1 MWTFLRRDGYVRAW
15 LLAWLLIDGAQLLAP
30 SATAQ
35 EWLFQVGNA
44 LLLPVSAL
52 ILIIGSRQLPLA
64 PRRFWYLLIGGVA
77 FWWTASLLGIAAMT
91 HTPGLWLSLAVDMA
105 FSLLYLCFLLALESR
120 ADGETGFA
128 GSVGRRLEGFGA
140 FALIVGLFSYFVGVP
155 AVYDVERYLT
165 GVPSLILFF
174 TLDLFLAGRFL
185 RRGLRMHSKRWRSLY
200 GGLCLTTLLMACFDV
215 AELAGATGWLSEP
228 IHPWWNVF
236 WRLPLLVLVVTAR
249 LRFIPLDNEDSDGD
263 GAPLRTELGSPLV
276 ACGFCFPL
284 LHYGLYIT
292 GMLASEGRQARELI
306 VFVAVLVFGSLAIL
320 ENTQLRRRGDQ
331 LARQHR
337 EIAQLSAQ
345 RSNYLNSLIQNSPLA
360 IVVLD
365 GDNRIRICNPAF
377 ERLFGYHQKEAAGLP
392 IDDLINDTTTRSQAL
407 AITDRVSDGEA
418 VQITAQRR
426 RKDGTPIDVEVH
438 GVPLFTQGLLTG
450 VFAIYQDIGDR
461 LRSEEALRE
470 SEERFRLLAEASF
483 EGIVVSD
490 DGTILDANE
499 QYARM
504 VGSSSQGLIGRHV
517 LEHVALEDHPKVEAK
532 LAEGNE
538 HPYHHHAIRDDGSRF
553 LVEVH
558 GRTMPYDGRPLRVTT
573 IRDITEQKRLEEEI
587 RQSQKME
594 VVGRLA
600 GSIAHDFNN
609 ILTII
614 TGYGQLLASQ
624 LGDHPLA
631 EMAEEIRQAARRA
644 SMLTQ
649 RLLDFSRKRPA
660 QVEASRLGNLLR
672 DMEKMMRRLLPADIE
687 LHLRLDAD
695 DDIVMV
701 DPGQME
707 QMVLNLVV
715 NAGDAM
721 PRGGILVLTTTQ
733 TTLSRQRRVADL
745 EPGPYVCL
753 EVRDTGSG
761 MDEDTLSH
769 AFDPFFTTKERGKG
783 TGLGLSTVYNI
794 VRQSHGAITV
804 DSQLEEGTRFCI
816 YLPQVTSSVAL
827 PDHAL
832 DGTRRPLA
840 ASVDGATV
848 LVVEDEPG
856 VRRLA
861 VETLGSLGYLVLE
874 AGDGQRA
881 LTQIRQEP
889 SIDLVLTDMVMPE
902 LNGPE
907 MVEQALALRSDL
919 KVLYMTGYADEHL
932 RRRGVIAGSY
942 ILQKPFSVEDL
953 AERVRE
959 ALDGRPG
966 GLSKGE
972 DETELDVQ
980 LN

>member
-30 SATAQ
+30 SASAQ
-35 EWLFQVGNA
+35 QWLSQVGNS
-44 LLLPVSAL
+44 LLLPVSGLA
-52 ILIIGSRQLPLA
+52 LIIGSRQLPLA
-64 PRRFWYLLIGGVA
+64 PRRFWYLLIGGLT
-77 FWWTASLLGIAAMT
+77 FWWMASLLGIVAMT
-91 HTPGLWLSLAVDMA
+91 RQPGLWLSLAVDVA
-105 FSLLYLCFLLALESR
+105 FSLLYLSFLLALESR

-128 GSVGRRLEGFGA
+128 GSAGRSLEGFGA

-155 AVYDVERYLT
+155 AVYDVDRYLT

-185 RRGLRMHSKRWRSLY
+185 RRGSRMHSKRWRHIY
-200 GGLCLTTLLMACFDV
+200 GGLCLTTFLMACFDGIELLETTGV
-215 AELAGATGWLSEP
+215 LPAEL
-228 IHPWWNVF
+228 HPWWNLF
-236 WRLPLLVLVVTAR
+236 WRLPLLALVITAR
-249 LRFIPLDNEDSDGD
+249 LRFAPLDDEDLDD
-263 GAPLRTELGSPLV
+263 NDMPLRTELGSPLV

-292 GMLASEGRQARELI
+292 GMLASDGREARELI
-306 VFVAVLVFGSLAIL
+306 VFIAVLAFGSLAIL
-320 ENTQLRRRGDQ
+320 ENAQLRQRGDR

-337 EIAQLSAQ
+337 EIALLSAQ
-345 RSNYLNSLIQNSPLA
+345 RSSYLTSLIQNSPLA

-365 GDNRIRICNPAF
+365 GDHCIRICNPAF
-377 ERLFGYHQKEAAGLP
+377 ERLFGYRQEEAAGLHV
-392 IDDLINDTTTRSQAL
+392 DDLINDAATRPHAL
-407 AITDRVSDGEA
+407 AITHRVSSGEA
-418 VQITAQRR
+418 VQLTAQRR
-426 RKDGTPIDVEVH
+426 RKDGTPVDVEVH

-450 VFAIYQDIGDR
+450 VFAIYQDIGNR
-461 LRSEEALRE
+461 LRSEQALRE

-504 VGSSSQGLIGRHV
+504 VGSSSRGLIGRGIF
-517 LEHVALEDHPKVEAK
+517 EHVDPEDRSMVESK
-532 LAEGNE
+532 LAEGSE
-538 HPYHHHAIRDDGSRF
+538 HPYQHYALRDDGSRF

-558 GRTMPYDGRPLRVTT
+558 SRTMPYEGRPLRVST
-573 IRDITEQKRLEEEI
+573 IRDITEQKRLEEET

-687 LHLRLDAD
+687 LHLRLDAED
-695 DDIVMV
+695 DVVMV

-721 PRGGILVLTTTQ
+721 PRGGMLVLTTTHVVLNQ
-733 TTLSRQRRVADL
+733 QRRVADL
-745 EPGPYVCL
+745 EPGPYICL
-753 EVRDTGSG
+753 EIQDTGSG
-761 MDEDTLSH
+761 MNEETLSH
-769 AFDPFFTTKERGKG
+769 AFDPFFTTKDRGKG

-804 DSQLEEGTRFCI
+804 DSQLEEGTRFRI
-816 YLPQVTSSVAL
+816 YLPQVASSKDL
-827 PDHAL
+827 PHTVH
-832 DGTRRPLA
+832 GTAQRPLTASGSGA
-840 ASVDGATV
+840 AV

-856 VRRLA
+856 VRRLT
-861 VETLGSLGYLVLE
+861 VDTLKSLGYQVLE
-874 AGDGQRA
+874 ASDGQQA
-881 LTQIRQEP
+881 LSRIRQEP
-889 SIDLVLTDMVMPE
+889 SIELVLTDMVMPE

-907 MVEQALALRSDL
+907 MVEQALALRGDL

-959 ALDGRPG
+959 ALDGGPG
-966 GLSKGE
+966 RLSKGE
-972 DETELDVQ
+972 DEAELDVQ
-980 LN
+980 LH